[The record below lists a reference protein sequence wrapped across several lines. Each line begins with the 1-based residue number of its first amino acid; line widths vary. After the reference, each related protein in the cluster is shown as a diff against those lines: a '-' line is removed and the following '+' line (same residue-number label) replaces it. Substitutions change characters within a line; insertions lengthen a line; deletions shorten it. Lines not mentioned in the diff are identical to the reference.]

1 MAAIGKIGA
10 MTGMPGYERLRL
22 ILKWLL
28 FALYMLAGI
37 LHVAWPA
44 PFLKITPSWVPIPEF
59 VIFFT
64 GVCEIAGALG
74 LLRRAVARSAGIG
87 LALYAVAVFP
97 ANINH
102 AIIDMGSAHPTLGW
116 WYHIPR
122 FALQPVLVWAALF
135 ASNTINWPFQHKSD
149 LA

>member
-1 MAAIGKIGA
+1 
-10 MTGMPGYERLRL
+10 MPGYERLRL

-28 FALYMLAGI
+28 FIFYMLAGI

-44 PFLKITPSWVPIPEF
+44 PFLKITPGWVPMPEV
-59 VIFFT
+59 VIFWT

-74 LLRRAVARSAGIG
+74 LLRPAVARAAGIG

-102 AIIDMGSAHPTLGW
+102 AIIDMGSATPTLGW

-135 ASNTINWPFQHKSD
+135 ASSTINWPFRPKSD
-149 LA
+149 QQV